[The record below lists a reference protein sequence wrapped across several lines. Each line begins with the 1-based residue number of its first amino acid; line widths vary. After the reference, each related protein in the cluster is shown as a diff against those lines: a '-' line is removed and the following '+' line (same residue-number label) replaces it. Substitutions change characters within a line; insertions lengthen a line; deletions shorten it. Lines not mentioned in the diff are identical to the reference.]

1 MVLNVEAVGQSIC
14 IVESKNKKLNKKI
27 ISITDKEDEIMHP
40 FNEFKTSTDDY
51 LQEIYDKKTE
61 RKINFIT
68 GCSGSGKSVY
78 ASNLALQYRRQY
90 PSNDIYL
97 FSTVKEDKVLDKIK
111 GLMRI
116 DLNKLLED
124 NDIKVEDF
132 KDSLCIFDDIDSVPN
147 KAIYKKVMSLF
158 NEIAQIGRH
167 LGICCIFTSHLA
179 CDGAKT
185 RIILAE
191 AHAVTIFLKTMQ
203 GRSRDY
209 LLQKYIGLDKAQIEK
224 LKNIKSRHCTW
235 IKSYPQCI
243 LTEKEVFV
251 L

>member
-1 MVLNVEAVGQSIC
+1 MSLNVENVGQAVC
-14 IVESKNKKLNKKI
+14 IVESKNKKLNKKV
-27 ISITDKEDEIMHP
+27 ISITDNEDEVMHP
-40 FNEFKTSTDDY
+40 FKDFQCSGEDY

-61 RKINFIT
+61 RKINFIS

-78 ASNLALQYRRQY
+78 ASKLAIQYRRQY
-90 PSNDIYL
+90 PSNDIFL
-97 FSTVKEDKVLDKIK
+97 FSTVGEDKVLDKIK

-116 DLNKLLED
+116 NLNKLLES
-124 NDIKVEDF
+124 NDTKVDDF
-132 KDSLCIFDDIDSVPN
+132 KDSLTIFDDMDSVPN
-147 KAIYKKVMSLF
+147 KAIFKKVMSLF

-167 LGICCIFTSHLA
+167 LNISCIFTSHLA

-203 GRSRDY
+203 GRARDY

-243 LTEKEVFV
+243 LAEKEIFV